1 MVGLDESVKVYSMR
15 FELKKAIESVEKWK
29 LKDAYVLKVLFDL
42 MEEPKEDER
51 LNLDDSKYRQAI
63 ARYLGIQKNEVGTSI
78 KHLRK
83 LGYFESKRNVKDE
96 RRTMIY
102 YNKKHYEKINHI
114 LGLTNEH
121 IKNHNVYINDFIDEN
136 GEVIEE

>member
-1 MVGLDESVKVYSMR
+1 MIGLDESVKVYSMR
-15 FELKKAIESVEKWK
+15 FELKKAIESVEEWQ

-63 ARYLGIQKNEVGTSI
+63 AKYLGIQKNEVGTSV
-78 KHLRK
+78 KCLRK
-83 LGYFESKRNVKDE
+83 LGYFDTKRNVKDE
-96 RRTMIY
+96 RRIVIY

-121 IKNHNVYINDFIDEN
+121 IKNHNIYINDFIDEN